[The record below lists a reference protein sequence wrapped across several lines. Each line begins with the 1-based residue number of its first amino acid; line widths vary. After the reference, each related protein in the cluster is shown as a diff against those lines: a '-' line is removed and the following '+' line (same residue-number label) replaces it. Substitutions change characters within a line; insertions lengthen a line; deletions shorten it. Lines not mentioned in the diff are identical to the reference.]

1 MSLDTDYIAFYTKN
15 FTGANST
22 SGYALDICPFT
33 FIPRLYLDR
42 YSDER
47 ILWDFGDGTTST
59 SLCASHSY
67 LFPGDYT
74 VSLYV
79 YKGEGQAVT
88 STYKSTVTVKNFITD
103 TIAFSSKSSYIQEA
117 GTVGN
122 EDGLTVIRYNS
133 WQSYNALSGKNYT
146 INLFASGG
154 KDAFFDIDNYN
165 SNKYS
170 HLELSH
176 KFYKKEQNE
185 VSNTFNY
192 TPVDSIQTGIDLL
205 YAKISGSDLVL
216 CDPGDEGSSFA
227 GTSGSAVFYF
237 TSDRYDINDLWYR
250 DRSPVLIFAGFD
262 TANFDDFTSYK
273 NGYKEIIKSNK
284 FSYLNQ
290 ITTNTGFTIIPQ
302 LSVSQLAFSLN
313 GLDGIGDEEVY
324 FDIRPSQY
332 AGTKI
337 PLVIRAKNNNNYPTK
352 YLPLL
357 SATKYALQ
365 DFEIKIT
372 ALSGSGGVVSL
383 SGQPIIVDDF
393 ITDDNIGGY
402 WKGYL
407 QFDNEFVKN
416 NTLNDIYLSAYTT
429 YSDTF
434 NYLKYP
440 TPLAVITNPL
450 SSNIQV
456 NNLIQDYKFSSSSL
470 ELDLDR
476 TVNFNSDS
484 ASVSG
489 LKYIQVVPDENVN
502 TGSYYSIWAT
512 DFQNDYLYKYDTF
525 GNKLSALNL
534 KQPTLS
540 SGASLTI
547 TSPKVNGVVAD
558 SNQDI
563 WVSLYNSISSFK
575 INKTT
580 GRVDRVAVPNLTN
593 ITYSISSSHL
603 GYVNLSS
610 FIGLNT
616 VLPGPV
622 DTDVSNNLWVGYVNP
637 LSSYLYKFSST
648 GAILSS
654 ISLTA
659 GYSIADIAVGTDNN
673 VWAIGQQYLTTNTK
687 VSAFNDIVIYHN
699 NATGATTSVY
709 QTSGRAANITI
720 DTNNNA
726 YLTVGNNTVVRI
738 LSSNFSS
745 SSITLPSSTETSVA
759 SSMDLKGIAGTAS
772 KEIIAIN
779 SSSSKLNIIDT
790 VNITNVNNY
799 DIKDEYAIAAG
810 DWTGFKWIAKYSPRQ
825 FTINTTLTGRSNTF
839 SVYKSEDRY
848 QIGKIG
854 EDFDATQLYKDL
866 RYQESLIY
874 YDNMFDGFIGTI
886 VGNISSSPNT
896 LGKRVYEKAHNFV
909 GNTVDPDTCGVDALY
924 SLCKQYGINVEQFD
938 SFKFATPANI
948 KRVVD
953 LLSIKQ
959 SKLWGARNK
968 YAKDFDING
977 YNPGYNDYFGKNLG
991 PELNVQFT
999 TLTADSASTPI
1010 VAQSKFSN
1018 DYIYINTDILSSQY
1032 IQYIGSTTT
1041 YRMSSFNTNWG
1052 WPLVLPVNAT
1062 WEDLKQ
1068 SYRFFSYKPGFENTQ
1083 YEGVINW
1090 GDVITNLNES
1100 ASGRNTWIGKDQ
1112 IMEEIIRFT
1121 LMDGLSVLNQ
1131 PIDPSTVIDNTP
1143 LTVAYISNVGNNGTG
1158 KVGSSILP
1166 FLTIAAAATALDAKF
1181 PSESVSVVLLNS
1193 NSQAGQNNANITSVA
1208 DRLTIEGN
1216 GYSISE
1222 VYIDPVN
1229 SGTVDLTLDGVTI
1242 TDLNFKDRE
1251 NGSGNIGTITAA
1263 NNAPTITNIRANGK
1277 NGIAGDDGNDDS
1289 GQGEAG
1295 AAGSNASYNVET
1307 ETYTAATPGEPG
1319 GTGPQI
1325 NGGSGQPG
1333 TAGYDGWNIAFA
1345 GIPAG
1350 IVGSLSARGGSG
1362 GAGGRGG
1369 DAISIGGAGGDGG
1382 DGIVGGDPPGREGG
1396 DGGFGGLAQAGN
1408 GGDGG
1413 NGGNGGNITAGG
1425 WNIVYYD
1432 ITGGSISS
1440 PLAQPGEATSLGG
1453 IGGAPGE
1460 YGGTPGVDRS
1470 STVGNPSPGNEG
1482 GAGTPGVPGTFTP

>member
-1 MSLDTDYIAFYTKN
+1 MSLDTDFIYFYTKN
-15 FTGANST
+15 FAGVNST
-22 SGYALDICPFT
+22 SGYAVDIAPFT
-33 FIPRLYLDR
+33 FIPIVHTDS

-47 ILWDFGDGTTST
+47 ILWDFGDGTTSE
-59 SLCASHSY
+59 SLCATHAY
-67 LFPGDYT
+67 LFPGTYK
-74 VSLYV
+74 VQLFV
-79 YKGEGQAVT
+79 YGDEGQAYI
-88 STYKSTVTVKNFITD
+88 STYSTTVDVKNFINDKIYLT
-103 TIAFSSKSSYIQEA
+103 SKSNYIQEA
-117 GTVGN
+117 GVVGPD
-122 EDGLTVIRYNS
+122 EGLNIVRYNS
-133 WQSYNALSGKNYT
+133 WQSYDALSGKGYT
-146 INLFASGG
+146 ISLFASGSN
-154 KDAFFDIDNYN
+154 DAFFNLEEYN
-165 SNKYS
+165 SKKYS
-170 HLELSH
+170 HLDLSY
-176 KFYKKEQNE
+176 KFYNKKYNNRTNQYSYE
-185 VSNTFNY
+185 
-192 TPVDSIQTGIDLL
+192 PIDSIQTKNNELL
-205 YAKISGSDLVL
+205 YAKISNNELVL
-216 CDPGDEGSSFA
+216 CDSTDEGSSFV
-227 GTSGSAVFYF
+227 GTRGTATVYF
-237 TSDRYDINDLWYR
+237 TSDQYSINDLWYR
-250 DRSPVLIFAGFD
+250 DRNPVVIFAGFD
-262 TANFDDFTSYK
+262 TSNFDDITSFNK
-273 NGYKEIIKSNK
+273 GYKEVIKTNK

-313 GLDGIGDEEVY
+313 GLDGIGDEEAY
-324 FDIRPSQY
+324 FNIRPSQY
-332 AGTKI
+332 ARTKI
-337 PLVIRAKNNNNYPTK
+337 PLVIRAKNNNNFPAK

-357 SATKYALQ
+357 SATSYVSQ

-372 ALSGSGGVVSL
+372 ALSGSGGVVSI

-407 QFDNEFVKN
+407 QFNNEFVKN

-434 NYLKYP
+434 NYLKHP

-456 NNLIQDYKFSSSSL
+456 NNLLQDYKFSSSSL
-470 ELDLDR
+470 ELNLDR
-476 TVNFNSDS
+476 TVNFNSDN

-489 LKYIQVVPDENVN
+489 LKYIQVVPEENVN

-547 TSPKVNGVVAD
+547 ASPKVNGVVAD

-593 ITYSISSSHL
+593 NTYVLPVGYL

-610 FIGLNT
+610 FIGFNT

-687 VSAFNDIVIYHN
+687 VSAFRDIVIYHN
-699 NATGATTSVY
+699 NATGSTTSVY

-726 YLTVGNNTVVRI
+726 FLTVGNNTVVRI
-738 LSSNFSS
+738 LSSNFSAA
-745 SSITLPSSTETSVA
+745 SITLPSSTETSVA

-790 VNITNVNNY
+790 VNNTNVSNY

-854 EDFDATQLYKDL
+854 EDFDAAQLYKDL

-896 LGKRVYEKAHNFV
+896 LGKRVYERAHNFV
-909 GNTVDPDTCGVDALY
+909 GNTVDPDTCGVDALF
-924 SLCKQYGINVEQFD
+924 SLCQMYGISVKQFEQY
-938 SFKFATPANI
+938 KFSTPANI
-948 KRVVD
+948 RRAVD

-959 SKLWGARNK
+959 SKLWGSRNK
-968 YAKDFDING
+968 FDKDFDING

-991 PELNVQFT
+991 PEINVQYT
-999 TLTADSASTPI
+999 ILTAGSASVPI

-1032 IQYIGSTTT
+1032 INYINGTET
-1041 YRMSSFNTNWG
+1041 YYMSGFNNNWG
-1052 WPLVLPVNAT
+1052 WPLVLPDNPT
-1062 WEDLKQ
+1062 YEDLRQ
-1068 SYRFFSYKPGFENTQ
+1068 SYRFFQYRPGFENTQ

-1090 GDVITNLNES
+1090 GDVTTNLNES

-1112 IMEEIIRFT
+1112 IMEEIIRFA
-1121 LMDGLSVLNQ
+1121 LMDGLSVFDSA
-1131 PIDPSTVIDNTP
+1131 IT
-1143 LTVAYISNVGNNGTG
+1143 IS
-1158 KVGSSILP
+1158 
-1166 FLTIAAAATALDAKF
+1166 D
-1181 PSESVSVVLLNS
+1181 
-1193 NSQAGQNNANITSVA
+1193 
-1208 DRLTIEGN
+1208 
-1216 GYSISE
+1216 
-1222 VYIDPVN
+1222 
-1229 SGTVDLTLDGVTI
+1229 
-1242 TDLNFKDRE
+1242 
-1251 NGSGNIGTITAA
+1251 
-1263 NNAPTITNIRANGK
+1263 
-1277 NGIAGDDGNDDS
+1277 
-1289 GQGEAG
+1289 
-1295 AAGSNASYNVET
+1295 
-1307 ETYTAATPGEPG
+1307 
-1319 GTGPQI
+1319 
-1325 NGGSGQPG
+1325 
-1333 TAGYDGWNIAFA
+1333 
-1345 GIPAG
+1345 
-1350 IVGSLSARGGSG
+1350 
-1362 GAGGRGG
+1362 
-1369 DAISIGGAGGDGG
+1369 
-1382 DGIVGGDPPGREGG
+1382 
-1396 DGGFGGLAQAGN
+1396 
-1408 GGDGG
+1408 
-1413 NGGNGGNITAGG
+1413 
-1425 WNIVYYD
+1425 
-1432 ITGGSISS
+1432 
-1440 PLAQPGEATSLGG
+1440 
-1453 IGGAPGE
+1453 
-1460 YGGTPGVDRS
+1460 
-1470 STVGNPSPGNEG
+1470 
-1482 GAGTPGVPGTFTP
+1482 

>member
-1 MSLDTDYIAFYTKN
+1 MSLDTDYISFYTKN
-15 FTGANST
+15 FTGVNST

-88 STYKSTVTVKNFITD
+88 STYSTTVNVKNFITD
-103 TIAFSSKSSYIQEA
+103 TIALSSKSSYIQEA
-117 GTVGN
+117 GALGS
-122 EDGLTVIRYNS
+122 EDGITIIRYNS

-154 KDAFFDIDNYN
+154 NDKFFDIDNYN

-185 VSNTFNY
+185 VSGTFNY
-192 TPVDSIQTGIDLL
+192 TPIDSIQTDSTLL
-205 YAKISGSDLVL
+205 YAKVSGSNLVL
-216 CDPGDEGSSFA
+216 CDPGEEGSSFV
-227 GTSGSAVFYF
+227 GTNGSAVVYF
-237 TSDRYDINDLWYR
+237 ASDQYSINDLWYR
-250 DRSPVLIFAGFD
+250 DRIPVLVFAGFD
-262 TANFDDFTSYK
+262 TSNFDDFTSYK
-273 NGYKEIIKSNK
+273 NGYKEIIKNNK

-313 GLDGIGDEEVY
+313 GLDGIGGEEVY
-324 FDIRPSQY
+324 FNIRPSQY

-337 PLVIRAKNNNNYPTK
+337 PLVIRAKNNNNYPAK

-365 DFEIKIT
+365 DFQINIT

-383 SGQPIIVDDF
+383 SGQPVIVDDF

-434 NYLKYP
+434 NYLKHP
-440 TPLAVITNPL
+440 TPLAVVTNPL

-470 ELDLDR
+470 ELNLDR
-476 TVNFNSDS
+476 TVNFNSEN

-489 LKYIQVVPDENVN
+489 LKYIQVVPEENTN
-502 TGSYYSIWAT
+502 TGSYYSIWAS

-547 TSPKVNGVVAD
+547 ASPKVNSIAAD

-580 GRVDRVAVPNLTN
+580 GRVDRVAAPNLVN
-593 ITYSISSSHL
+593 STYSISSTHL

-622 DTDVSNNLWVGYVNP
+622 DTDTNNNVWVGYVNP

-687 VSAFNDIVIYHN
+687 ISAFRDIVIYHN
-699 NATGATTSVY
+699 NTTGSTTSVY

-738 LSSNFSS
+738 LSSNFTAA
-745 SSITLPSSTETSVA
+745 SIILPASTETSAA

-772 KEIIAIN
+772 KEILVVN
-779 SSSSKLNIIDT
+779 SSSSKLNVIDT
-790 VNITNVNNY
+790 VNNTNVNNY
-799 DIKDEYAIAAG
+799 NIPDAYTIAAG

-839 SVYKSEDRY
+839 SVYESEDRY

-874 YDNMFDGFIGTI
+874 YENMFDGFIGTI

-896 LGKRVYEKAHNFV
+896 IGKRVYEKAHNFV
-909 GNTVDPDTCGVDALY
+909 GNNVDPDTCGVDALY
-924 SLCKQYGINVEQFD
+924 SLCRQYGINVEQFD
-938 SFKFATPANI
+938 RFKFTTPANI

-959 SKLWGARNK
+959 SKLWGSRNK
-968 YAKDFDING
+968 YAKDFDISG
-977 YNPGYNDYFGKNLG
+977 YNPGYNDYFGRNLG

-999 TLTADSASTPI
+999 ILTAGSASTPI

-1032 IQYIGSTTT
+1032 IQYRAGTET
-1041 YRMSSFNTNWG
+1041 YNMSAFNNNWG
-1052 WPLVLPVNAT
+1052 WPLVLPANAT

-1068 SYRFFSYKPGFENTQ
+1068 SYRFFSYVPRFENTQ
-1083 YEGVINW
+1083 YEGIINW
-1090 GDVITNLNES
+1090 GDIITNLNES
-1100 ASGRNTWIGKDQ
+1100 TSGRNTWIGKDQ

-1143 LTVAYISNVGNNGTG
+1143 RSIAYVSNTGDDGTG
-1158 KVGSSILP
+1158 DVFNLNLP
-1166 FLTIAAAATALDAKF
+1166 FQTLSGAAVALDTEY
-1181 PSESVSVVLLNS
+1181 PSTNVTISLLN
-1193 NSQAGQNNANITSVA
+1193 NNNQVGQNNANITSVA
-1208 DRLTIEGN
+1208 DRLTIRGN

-1222 VYIDPVN
+1222 VYIDPVA
-1229 SGTVDLTLDGVTI
+1229 SGTVNLILDGVSI

-1277 NGIAGDDGNDDS
+1277 NGINGEDGDDNS
-1289 GQGEAG
+1289 GQGEEG
-1295 AAGSNASYNVET
+1295 LPGSNAFYNAET
-1307 ETYTAATPGEPG
+1307 ETYTNATAGDPGLD
-1319 GTGPQI
+1319 GPQV
-1325 NGGSGQPG
+1325 GGGYGQPG
-1333 TAGYDGWNIAFA
+1333 TAGYGGWSITFA

-1350 IVGSLSARGGSG
+1350 TVSSLSARGGNG

-1369 DAISIGGAGGDGG
+1369 DAISIGGRGGNGG
-1382 DGIVGGDPPGREGG
+1382 DGIPGGVPPGREGG
-1396 DGGFGGLAQAGN
+1396 DGGFGGLAQ
-1408 GGDGG
+1408 GGGGGAGG
-1413 NGGNGGNITAGG
+1413 NGGSGGNITAGG
-1425 WNIVYYD
+1425 WNIGYYD
-1432 ITGGSISS
+1432 IAGGSVSL
-1440 PLAQPGEATSLGG
+1440 PAAQAGSTISLGG
-1453 IGGAPGE
+1453 QGGDPGQ
-1460 YGGTPGVDRS
+1460 YGGSPGIDRS
-1470 STVGNPSPGNEG
+1470 STVGSTSPGNEG
-1482 GAGTPGVPGTFTP
+1482 ETGTPGVSGTFTS

>member
-1 MSLDTDYIAFYTKN
+1 MRLDTDYIYFYVKN
-15 FTGANST
+15 FTGEDSL

-33 FIPRLYLDR
+33 FIPNLHIDS

-59 SLCASHSY
+59 SLCATHAF
-67 LFPGDYT
+67 LFPG
-74 VSLYV
+74 V
-79 YKGEGQAVT
+79 YKVQLFVYGEDGQAYI
-88 STYKSTVTVKNFITD
+88 STYSNTVDVKNFITD
-103 TIAFSSKSSYIQEA
+103 TICLTSTSNYILEA
-117 GTVGN
+117 GTLGPQ
-122 EDGLTVIRYNS
+122 DGLNIIRYNS
-133 WQSYNALSGKNYT
+133 WQSYEALSSKNYT
-146 INLFASGG
+146 INLFASGS
-154 KDAFFDIDNYN
+154 N
-165 SNKYS
+165 SNFFNLAEYNASKYS
-170 HLELSH
+170 HLDLSY
-176 KFYKKEQNE
+176 KFYDKQFNNKTN
-185 VSNTFNY
+185 SFNY
-192 TPVDSIQTGIDLL
+192 APINSIQTKNNELL
-205 YAKISGSDLVL
+205 YAKINGNKLVL
-216 CDPGDEGSSFA
+216 CPSTDEGSSFV
-227 GTSGSAVFYF
+227 GTRGTAAVYF
-237 TSDRYDINDLWYR
+237 ASDQYNINDLWYR
-250 DRSPVLIFAGFD
+250 DRSPVLVFAGFD
-262 TANFDDFTSYK
+262 TSNFDDFTSYK
-273 NGYKEIIKSNK
+273 NGYKEIIKNNK

-313 GLDGIGDEEVY
+313 GIDGLGDEEVY
-324 FDIRPSQY
+324 FNIRPSQY

-337 PLVIRAKNNNNYPTK
+337 PIVIRAKNNNNYPAK

-357 SATKYALQ
+357 SATSSVSQ

-383 SGQPIIVDDF
+383 SGQPIIVNDF

-434 NYLKYP
+434 NYLKHP
-440 TPLAVITNPL
+440 TPLAVVTNPL

-456 NNLIQDYKFSSSSL
+456 NNIIQNYKFSSSSL

-476 TVNFNSDS
+476 TVNFNSDNI
-484 ASVSG
+484 SVSG
-489 LKYIQVVPDENVN
+489 LKYIQVIPEDNPDI
-502 TGSYYSIWAT
+502 GSYYSIWAS

-547 TSPKVNGVVAD
+547 ASPKVNSIAAD

-593 ITYSISSSHL
+593 NAYILPAGYL

-622 DTDVSNNLWVGYVNP
+622 DTDTNNNVWVGYVNP

-687 VSAFNDIVIYHN
+687 ISAFNDIVIYHN
-699 NATGATTSVY
+699 NSTGAITSVY

-720 DTNNNA
+720 DINNNA

-738 LSSNFSS
+738 LSSDFSAA
-745 SSITLPSSTETSVA
+745 SITLPASTETSAA

-772 KEIIAIN
+772 KEIIVVN
-779 SSSSKLNIIDT
+779 SSSSKLNVIDT
-790 VNITNVNNY
+790 VNNTYVNNY
-799 DIKDEYAIAAG
+799 NIPDAYAIAAG

-839 SVYKSEDRY
+839 SVYESEDRY

-909 GNTVDPDTCGVDALY
+909 GNTVDPDTCGIDALY
-924 SLCKQYGINVEQFD
+924 SLCNMLDVPVNQFEQY
-938 SFKFATPANI
+938 KFSTPASLR
-948 KRVVD
+948 RVVD

-968 YAKDFDING
+968 YDKDFDV
-977 YNPGYNDYFGKNLG
+977 NDYDPGRSGYFGRNLG
-991 PELNVQFT
+991 PEINVFYT
-999 TLTADSASTPI
+999 ILTAGSASVPI

-1018 DYIYINTDILSSQY
+1018 DYIYIDTDILSSQY
-1032 IQYIGSTTT
+1032 ISYINGTET
-1041 YRMSSFNTNWG
+1041 YHMSGFNKYWG
-1052 WPLVLPVNAT
+1052 WPLVLPDNPT
-1062 WEDLKQ
+1062 YGDLQQ
-1068 SYRFFSYKPGFENTQ
+1068 SYRFFSYVPRFENTQ
-1083 YEGVINW
+1083 YEGIINW
-1090 GDVITNLNES
+1090 EDITTNLNES

-1121 LMDGLSVLNQ
+1121 LMDGLSVFN
-1131 PIDPSTVIDNTP
+1131 
-1143 LTVAYISNVGNNGTG
+1143 
-1158 KVGSSILP
+1158 SSI
-1166 FLTIAAAATALDAKF
+1166 TISD
-1181 PSESVSVVLLNS
+1181 
-1193 NSQAGQNNANITSVA
+1193 
-1208 DRLTIEGN
+1208 
-1216 GYSISE
+1216 
-1222 VYIDPVN
+1222 
-1229 SGTVDLTLDGVTI
+1229 
-1242 TDLNFKDRE
+1242 
-1251 NGSGNIGTITAA
+1251 
-1263 NNAPTITNIRANGK
+1263 
-1277 NGIAGDDGNDDS
+1277 
-1289 GQGEAG
+1289 
-1295 AAGSNASYNVET
+1295 
-1307 ETYTAATPGEPG
+1307 
-1319 GTGPQI
+1319 
-1325 NGGSGQPG
+1325 
-1333 TAGYDGWNIAFA
+1333 
-1345 GIPAG
+1345 
-1350 IVGSLSARGGSG
+1350 
-1362 GAGGRGG
+1362 
-1369 DAISIGGAGGDGG
+1369 
-1382 DGIVGGDPPGREGG
+1382 
-1396 DGGFGGLAQAGN
+1396 
-1408 GGDGG
+1408 
-1413 NGGNGGNITAGG
+1413 
-1425 WNIVYYD
+1425 
-1432 ITGGSISS
+1432 
-1440 PLAQPGEATSLGG
+1440 
-1453 IGGAPGE
+1453 
-1460 YGGTPGVDRS
+1460 
-1470 STVGNPSPGNEG
+1470 
-1482 GAGTPGVPGTFTP
+1482 

>member
-1 MSLDTDYIAFYTKN
+1 MSLETDYIAFYTKN
-15 FTGANST
+15 FTGVNST

-67 LFPGDYT
+67 LFPGDYV

-88 STYKSTVTVKNFITD
+88 SIYNTTVNVKNFITD
-103 TIAFSSKSSYIQEA
+103 TIALSSKSSYIQEA
-117 GTVGN
+117 GALGS
-122 EDGLTVIRYNS
+122 EDGITIIRYNS

-154 KDAFFDIDNYN
+154 NDKFFDIDNYN

-185 VSNTFNY
+185 VSGTFNY
-192 TPVDSIQTGIDLL
+192 TPIDSIQTDNILL
-205 YAKISGSDLVL
+205 YAKVSGSNLVL
-216 CDPGDEGSSFA
+216 CDPSEEGSSFV
-227 GTSGSAVFYF
+227 GTNGSAVVYF
-237 TSDRYDINDLWYR
+237 ASDQYSINDLWYR
-250 DRSPVLIFAGFD
+250 DRIPVLVFAGFD
-262 TANFDDFTSYK
+262 TSNFDDFVSYNK
-273 NGYKEIIKSNK
+273 GYKEIIKANK

-324 FDIRPSQY
+324 FNIRPSQY

-337 PLVIRAKNNNNYPTK
+337 PLVIRAKNNNNYPAK

-357 SATKYALQ
+357 SATSYVTQ

-434 NYLKYP
+434 NYLKHP
-440 TPLAVITNPL
+440 TPLAVVTNPL

-456 NNLIQDYKFSSSSL
+456 NNIIQNYKFSSSSL
-470 ELDLDR
+470 ELDLDS
-476 TVNFNSDS
+476 TVNFNSDNI
-484 ASVSG
+484 SVSG
-489 LKYIQVVPDENVN
+489 LKYIQVVPEENTN
-502 TGSYYSIWAT
+502 TGSYYSIWAS

-547 TSPKVNGVVAD
+547 ASPKVNSIAAD

-580 GRVDRVAVPNLTN
+580 GRVDRVAVPNLVSS
-593 ITYSISSSHL
+593 TYSISSSHL

-610 FIGLNT
+610 FIGFNT

-622 DTDVSNNLWVGYVNP
+622 DTDINNNVWVGYVNP

-687 VSAFNDIVIYHN
+687 ISAFNDIVIYHN

-738 LSSNFSS
+738 LSSNFSAA
-745 SSITLPSSTETSVA
+745 SIALPASTETSAA

-772 KEIIAIN
+772 KEIIVVN

-790 VNITNVNNY
+790 VNNTNVNNY
-799 DIKDEYAIAAG
+799 NIPDAYTIAAG

-839 SVYKSEDRY
+839 SVYESEDRY

-896 LGKRVYEKAHNFV
+896 LGKRVYEKAQNFV
-909 GNTVDPDTCGVDALY
+909 GNNVDPDTCGVDALY
-924 SLCKQYGINVEQFD
+924 SLCKQYGINVQQFD

-948 KRVVD
+948 RRVVD

-977 YNPGYNDYFGKNLG
+977 YNPGYNDYFGRNLG
-991 PELNVQFT
+991 PELNVQYT
-999 TLTADSASTPI
+999 ILTAGSASTPI

-1032 IQYIGSTTT
+1032 IQYITGTET
-1041 YRMSSFNTNWG
+1041 YNMSAFNNNWG
-1052 WPLVLPVNAT
+1052 WPLVLPANAT

-1068 SYRFFSYKPGFENTQ
+1068 SYRFFSYVSRFENTQ
-1083 YEGVINW
+1083 YEGIINW
-1090 GDVITNLNES
+1090 GDIITNLNES
-1100 ASGRNTWIGKDQ
+1100 ASGRNTWVGKDQ

-1131 PIDPSTVIDNTP
+1131 TITPSTVIDNTP
-1143 LTVAYISNVGNNGTG
+1143 M
-1158 KVGSSILP
+1158 
-1166 FLTIAAAATALDAKF
+1166 
-1181 PSESVSVVLLNS
+1181 
-1193 NSQAGQNNANITSVA
+1193 
-1208 DRLTIEGN
+1208 
-1216 GYSISE
+1216 
-1222 VYIDPVN
+1222 
-1229 SGTVDLTLDGVTI
+1229 
-1242 TDLNFKDRE
+1242 
-1251 NGSGNIGTITAA
+1251 
-1263 NNAPTITNIRANGK
+1263 
-1277 NGIAGDDGNDDS
+1277 
-1289 GQGEAG
+1289 
-1295 AAGSNASYNVET
+1295 
-1307 ETYTAATPGEPG
+1307 
-1319 GTGPQI
+1319 
-1325 NGGSGQPG
+1325 
-1333 TAGYDGWNIAFA
+1333 
-1345 GIPAG
+1345 
-1350 IVGSLSARGGSG
+1350 
-1362 GAGGRGG
+1362 
-1369 DAISIGGAGGDGG
+1369 
-1382 DGIVGGDPPGREGG
+1382 
-1396 DGGFGGLAQAGN
+1396 
-1408 GGDGG
+1408 
-1413 NGGNGGNITAGG
+1413 
-1425 WNIVYYD
+1425 
-1432 ITGGSISS
+1432 
-1440 PLAQPGEATSLGG
+1440 
-1453 IGGAPGE
+1453 
-1460 YGGTPGVDRS
+1460 
-1470 STVGNPSPGNEG
+1470 ST
-1482 GAGTPGVPGTFTP
+1482 